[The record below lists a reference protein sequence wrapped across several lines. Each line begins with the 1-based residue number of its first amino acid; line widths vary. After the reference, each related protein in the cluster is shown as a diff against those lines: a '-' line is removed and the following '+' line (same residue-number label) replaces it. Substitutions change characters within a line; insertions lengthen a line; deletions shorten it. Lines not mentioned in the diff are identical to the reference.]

1 MYHSFLEE
9 ERLYL
14 ADPTDPRIRR
24 NASELDRI
32 IAALTGPE
40 LLAFAMLC
48 AIGLTA
54 VVALCFLVPGCTDGA
69 LWLQIDR
76 LQTDRW

>member
-1 MYHSFLEE
+1 MYHSSLEE

-40 LLAFAMLC
+40 LLAFAVLC

-54 VVALCFLVPGCTDGA
+54 IIALCFLVSGSTDSA
-69 LWLQIDR
+69 PWLQIDR

>member
-1 MYHSFLEE
+1 MYHSSLEE

-14 ADPTDPRIRR
+14 ADPTDPRIRH
-24 NASELDRI
+24 NASEFERI

-54 VVALCFLVPGCTDGA
+54 VVALCFLVPGCADSA
-69 LWLQIDR
+69 PWLQIDR